1 MGVFA
6 CEAGLVMMASP
17 MGKGKENSITMDN
30 LSSADLDS
38 SSKTPL
44 FTSIAAV
51 IIAVTGVIL
60 GWLGF
65 SKANELEAQL
75 TAISGATE
83 SVGNLEST
91 VDSNAEMLRKAAG
104 RISSIESSVGRVTD
118 EVEKDIASV
127 KKSMRTLAIQA
138 GTALKKAEALE
149 KVGIRT
155 APAADSRP
163 AASGSSQTKS
173 GGERNAVIGDS
184 TTHTIEAGD
193 TYQKL
198 GNRYKVGVNDI
209 IDANPGVDPRR
220 LRIGQEIVI
229 PVSKSQ

>member
-1 MGVFA
+1 
-6 CEAGLVMMASP
+6 
-17 MGKGKENSITMDN
+17 MDN

-44 FTSIAAV
+44 FIGIAAV
-51 IIAVTGVIL
+51 IIALTGVIL

-65 SKANELEAQL
+65 SNANELEAQL
-75 TAISGATE
+75 TPISEAAE
-83 SVGNLEST
+83 SVSNMGST
-91 VDSNAEMLRKAAG
+91 VESNAEMLRKAAG
-104 RISSIESSVGRVTD
+104 KISSIESSLGRVTD

-127 KKSMRTLAIQA
+127 KKSMRTLAIHA
-138 GTALKKAEALE
+138 GTAQKKAEALE
-149 KVGIRT
+149 KAGIRA

-163 AASGSSQTKS
+163 AAPDSSQTTLTIV
-173 GGERNAVIGDS
+173 GGDS
-184 TTHTIEAGD
+184 
-193 TYQKL
+193 YQKL
-198 GNRYKVGVNDI
+198 GDRYKWGVNDI